1 MDNIDKK
8 ILSILQD
15 DATLPLSELS
25 KKVGISTTPC
35 WNRIKKLEKDK
46 IILSK
51 TIEVDNEKINL
62 TVTTFL
68 MISISDYTEEW
79 LNNFES
85 VVNKEDRIIEVHR
98 ISGSQGDYLLKILS
112 ISQKDYDDFQQELIK
127 KIQSTNMI
135 SYFSLKTI
143 KKFKKIPLDQI

>member
-51 TIEVDNEKINL
+51 TIELDNEKINL
-62 TVTTFL
+62 PETTFL
-68 MISISDYTEEW
+68 MISVSDYADEW

-98 ISGSQGDYLLKILS
+98 ISGSIGDYLLKILS
-112 ISQKDYDDFQQELIK
+112 TSKKDYDDFQQELIK
-127 KIQSTNMI
+127 KIQCTNMI
-135 SYFSLKTI
+135 SNFSLKTI
-143 KKFKKIPLDQI
+143 KKFKKIPLNQI

>member
-15 DATLPLSELS
+15 DATIALSELS

-62 TVTTFL
+62 AVTTFL
-68 MISISDYTEEW
+68 MISVSDYTEEW

-85 VVNKEDRIIEVHR
+85 TVNNEDRIIEVHR
-98 ISGSQGDYLLKILS
+98 ISGSIADYLLKILS

-127 KIQSTNMI
+127 KIKCTNMI

-143 KKFKKIPLDQI
+143 KKFKKIPLNQI

>member
-1 MDNIDKK
+1 MDSIDKK

-51 TIEVDNEKINL
+51 TIELDNEKINL
-62 TVTTFL
+62 PETTFL
-68 MISISDYTEEW
+68 MISIADYTEEW
-79 LNNFES
+79 LYNFES
-85 VVNKEDRIIEVHR
+85 VVNKEESIIEVHR
-98 ISGSQGDYLLKILS
+98 ISGSIGDYLLKILS
-112 ISQKDYDDFQQELIK
+112 TSKKDYDDFQQELIK
-127 KIQSTNMI
+127 KIQCTNMI
-135 SYFSLKTI
+135 SCFSLKTI
-143 KKFKKIPLDQI
+143 KKFKKIPLNQI

>member
-8 ILSILQD
+8 ILSILQE

-62 TVTTFL
+62 PETTFL
-68 MISISDYTEEW
+68 MISVSDYADEW

-98 ISGSQGDYLLKILS
+98 ISGSIGDYLLKILS
-112 ISQKDYDDFQQELIK
+112 TSKKDYDNFQQELIK
-127 KIQSTNMI
+127 KIQCTNMT

-143 KKFKKIPLDQI
+143 KKFKKIPLNQI

>member
-1 MDNIDKK
+1 MDNIDKE

-15 DATLPLSELS
+15 DATLALSEVS

>member
-8 ILSILQD
+8 ILSILQE

-62 TVTTFL
+62 PETTFL
-68 MISISDYTEEW
+68 MISVSDYAEEW

-98 ISGSQGDYLLKILS
+98 ISGSIGDYLLKILS
-112 ISQKDYDDFQQELIK
+112 TSKKDYDDFQQELIK
-127 KIQSTNMI
+127 KIQCTNMI
-135 SYFSLKTI
+135 SNFSLKTI
-143 KKFKKIPLDQI
+143 KKFKKIPLNQI

>member
-8 ILSILQD
+8 ILSILQE

-62 TVTTFL
+62 PETTFL
-68 MISISDYTEEW
+68 MISVSDYAEEW

-98 ISGSQGDYLLKILS
+98 ISGSIGDYLLKILS
-112 ISQKDYDDFQQELIK
+112 TSKKDYDDFQQELIK
-127 KIQSTNMI
+127 KIQCTNMI
-135 SYFSLKTI
+135 SNFSLKTI
-143 KKFKKIPLDQI
+143 KKFKKIPLYQI

>member
-1 MDNIDKK
+1 MDNVDKK

-62 TVTTFL
+62 PETTFL
-68 MISISDYTEEW
+68 MISVSDYAEEW

-98 ISGSQGDYLLKILS
+98 ISGSIGDYLLKILS
-112 ISQKDYDDFQQELIK
+112 TSKKDYDDFQQELIK
-127 KIQSTNMI
+127 KIQCTNMI
-135 SYFSLKTI
+135 SNFSLKTI
-143 KKFKKIPLDQI
+143 KKFKKIPLYQI

>member
-62 TVTTFL
+62 PETTFL
-68 MISISDYTEEW
+68 MISVSDYAEEW

-85 VVNKEDRIIEVHR
+85 VVNKEDRIIEVLR
-98 ISGSQGDYLLKILS
+98 ISGSIGDYLLKILS
-112 ISQKDYDDFQQELIK
+112 TSKKDYDDFQQELIK
-127 KIQSTNMI
+127 KIQCTNMI
-135 SYFSLKTI
+135 SNFSLKTI
-143 KKFKKIPLDQI
+143 KKFKKIPLYQI

>member
-1 MDNIDKK
+1 MDNIDKE

-15 DATLPLSELS
+15 DATLALSEVS

-51 TIEVDNEKINL
+51 TIEIDNEKINL
-62 TVTTFL
+62 PETTFL
-68 MISISDYTEEW
+68 MISISNYTEEW

-98 ISGSQGDYLLKILS
+98 ISGSIGDYLLKILS
-112 ISQKDYDDFQQELIK
+112 TSKKDYDDFQQELIK
-127 KIQSTNMI
+127 KIQCTNMI
-135 SYFSLKTI
+135 SCFSLKTI
-143 KKFKKIPLDQI
+143 KKFKKIPLNQI

>member
-62 TVTTFL
+62 PETTFL
-68 MISISDYTEEW
+68 MISVSDYADEW

-98 ISGSQGDYLLKILS
+98 ISGSIGDYLLKILS
-112 ISQKDYDDFQQELIK
+112 TSKKDYDDFQQELIK
-127 KIQSTNMI
+127 KIQCTNMI
-135 SYFSLKTI
+135 SNFSLKTI
-143 KKFKKIPLDQI
+143 KKFKKIPLYQI

>member
-1 MDNIDKK
+1 MDSIDKK

-51 TIEVDNEKINL
+51 TIELDNEKINL
-62 TVTTFL
+62 PETTFL
-68 MISISDYTEEW
+68 MISIADYTEEW
-79 LNNFES
+79 LYNFES

>member
-62 TVTTFL
+62 PETTFL
-68 MISISDYTEEW
+68 MISVSDYADEW

-98 ISGSQGDYLLKILS
+98 ISGSIGDYLLKILS
-112 ISQKDYDDFQQELIK
+112 TSKKDYDDFQQELIK
-127 KIQSTNMI
+127 KIQCTNMI
-135 SYFSLKTI
+135 SNFSLKTI
-143 KKFKKIPLDQI
+143 KKFKKIPLNQI

>member
-1 MDNIDKK
+1 MDNIDKE

-15 DATLPLSELS
+15 DATLALSEVS

-62 TVTTFL
+62 PETTFL
-68 MISISDYTEEW
+68 MISVSDYADEW

-98 ISGSQGDYLLKILS
+98 ISGSIGDYLLKILS
-112 ISQKDYDDFQQELIK
+112 TSKKDYDDFQQELIK
-127 KIQSTNMI
+127 KIQCTNMI
-135 SYFSLKTI
+135 SNFSLKTI
-143 KKFKKIPLDQI
+143 KKFKKIPLNQI

>member
-62 TVTTFL
+62 PETTFL
-68 MISISDYTEEW
+68 MISVSDYAEEW

-98 ISGSQGDYLLKILS
+98 ISGSIGDYLLKILS
-112 ISQKDYDDFQQELIK
+112 TSKKDYDDFQQELIK
-127 KIQSTNMI
+127 KIQCTNMI
-135 SYFSLKTI
+135 SNFSLKTI
-143 KKFKKIPLDQI
+143 KKFKKIPLYQI

>member
-51 TIEVDNEKINL
+51 TIEIDNEKINL
-62 TVTTFL
+62 PETTFL
-68 MISISDYTEEW
+68 MISISNYTEEW

-85 VVNKEDRIIEVHR
+85 VVNK
-98 ISGSQGDYLLKILS
+98 
-112 ISQKDYDDFQQELIK
+112 
-127 KIQSTNMI
+127 
-135 SYFSLKTI
+135 
-143 KKFKKIPLDQI
+143 

>member
-62 TVTTFL
+62 PETTFL
-68 MISISDYTEEW
+68 MISVSDYADEW

-98 ISGSQGDYLLKILS
+98 ISGSIGDYLLKILS
-112 ISQKDYDDFQQELIK
+112 TSKKDYDNFQQELIK
-127 KIQSTNMI
+127 KIQCTNMI
-135 SYFSLKTI
+135 SNFSLKTI
-143 KKFKKIPLDQI
+143 KKFKKIPLYQI

>member
-1 MDNIDKK
+1 MDNIDKE

-15 DATLPLSELS
+15 DATLALSEVS

-51 TIEVDNEKINL
+51 TIELDNEKINL
-62 TVTTFL
+62 PETTFL
-68 MISISDYTEEW
+68 MISISNYTEEW

-98 ISGSQGDYLLKILS
+98 ISGSIGDYLLKILS
-112 ISQKDYDDFQQELIK
+112 TSKKDYDNFQQELIK
-127 KIQSTNMI
+127 KIQCTNMT

-143 KKFKKIPLDQI
+143 KKFKKIPLYQI